1 MLGGLFLGA
10 SGSGLLGTGN
20 GVHKVPSS
28 RMSWRVGGGARGVV
42 DVVERGVGGNNR
54 RENGGMGKG
63 YVGPMD
69 CAGKLAMVN
78 SPGLVDMKVHL
89 FCPDPPP
96 ARATVAI
103 FKGGSSSVWTRHGP
117 ARFSAELSPTE
128 QPFGKRSWRVKAG
141 HSSHL
146 LWRPEPNIHNTS
158 PLPPR
163 VPPPMLQLSVLLSRH
178 ERIERGS
185 HPNNKH
191 HLDGTPR
198 KYTRRSRPDYES
210 PVPPIPY
217 SKRRQRHQIILILN
231 THPSVSPNEWA
242 VARDASLPRDA

>member
-117 ARFSAELSPTE
+117 ARFSAELSPAE

-163 VPPPMLQLSVLLSRH
+163 VPPPML
-178 ERIERGS
+178 
-185 HPNNKH
+185 
-191 HLDGTPR
+191 
-198 KYTRRSRPDYES
+198 
-210 PVPPIPY
+210 
-217 SKRRQRHQIILILN
+217 
-231 THPSVSPNEWA
+231 
-242 VARDASLPRDA
+242 

>member
-28 RMSWRVGGGARGVV
+28 WMSWRVGGGHGGVV
-42 DVVERGVGGNNR
+42 DVVERGVGGNISQGKWRHGKRLFWSDGLRWKAGDGEQPRSR
-54 RENGGMGKG
+54 RHESASFLSK
-63 YVGPMD
+63 PT
-69 CAGKLAMVN
+69 
-78 SPGLVDMKVHL
+78 
-89 FCPDPPP
+89 PP

-163 VPPPMLQLSVLLSRH
+163 VPPPCSSSQCCCPGTK
-178 ERIERGS
+178 GS
-185 HPNNKH
+185 KEEAIQTTNTISTEP
-191 HLDGTPR
+191 L
-198 KYTRRSRPDYES
+198 E
-210 PVPPIPY
+210 
-217 SKRRQRHQIILILN
+217 N
-231 THPSVSPNEWA
+231 THDDLDPITSRLFLLFPTRN
-242 VARDASLPRDA
+242 DDNDNDNK

>member
-28 RMSWRVGGGARGVV
+28 WMSWRVGGGHGGVV
-42 DVVERGVGGNNR
+42 DVVERGVGGNISQGKWRHGKRLSWSDGLRWRAGDGEQPRSR
-54 RENGGMGKG
+54 RHES
-63 YVGPMD
+63 
-69 CAGKLAMVN
+69 ASFL
-78 SPGLVDMKVHL
+78 SR
-89 FCPDPPP
+89 PPL

-128 QPFGKRSWRVKAG
+128 QPFGKRSWKVKAG

-158 PLPPR
+158 PLPQGSPPHAPALSAAVQARKDRKRKPSKQQTPSRRNPSKIHTTISTRLR
-163 VPPPMLQLSVLLSRH
+163 VVCSSYSLLETTTTTTSN
-178 ERIERGS
+178 S
-185 HPNNKH
+185 YP
-191 HLDGTPR
+191 
-198 KYTRRSRPDYES
+198 
-210 PVPPIPY
+210 
-217 SKRRQRHQIILILN
+217 
-231 THPSVSPNEWA
+231 
-242 VARDASLPRDA
+242 

>member
-1 MLGGLFLGA
+1 MLGGCSWGHQGAACWVQEMESTKSRRRGCRGELG
-10 SGSGLLGTGN
+10 GGTGGWLMWWK
-20 GVHKVPSS
+20 GVL
-28 RMSWRVGGGARGVV
+28 VGMY
-42 DVVERGVGGNNR
+42 R

-63 YVGPMD
+63 YFGPMD

-78 SPGLVDMKVHL
+78 SPGLDDMKVHL
-89 FCPDPPP
+89 FCPDSPP

-128 QPFGKRSWRVKAG
+128 QPFGKRSWKVKAG

-163 VPPPMLQLSVLLSRH
+163 VPPPCSSSQCCCPGTKGSKEEAIQTTNTISTDPSKIHTTISTRLRVAYSSYSLL
-178 ERIERGS
+178 ETTTTTT
-185 HPNNKH
+185 NNSY
-191 HLDGTPR
+191 P
-198 KYTRRSRPDYES
+198 
-210 PVPPIPY
+210 
-217 SKRRQRHQIILILN
+217 
-231 THPSVSPNEWA
+231 
-242 VARDASLPRDA
+242 

>member
-28 RMSWRVGGGARGVV
+28 WMSWRVGGGHGGVA
-42 DVVERGVGGNNR
+42 DVVERGVGGNISQGKWRHGKRLFWSDGLRWKAGDGEQPRSR
-54 RENGGMGKG
+54 RHES
-63 YVGPMD
+63 
-69 CAGKLAMVN
+69 ASFL
-78 SPGLVDMKVHL
+78 SR
-89 FCPDPPP
+89 PPP

-128 QPFGKRSWRVKAG
+128 QPFGKRSWKVKAG

-163 VPPPMLQLSVLLSRH
+163 VPPMLQLSVLLYRH

-191 HLDGTPR
+191 HLDGTSR

-210 PVPPIPY
+210 PIPPIPN
-217 SKRRQRHQIILILN
+217 SKRRQRQQIILILN
-231 THPSVSPNEWA
+231 THPSISPNEWA